1 MTAKEEKAAYQVLQV
16 RQIISN
22 PRTLGGKPIVEGTR
36 ISIPQI
42 GEDHAKFGWSPEEI
56 QEAYG
61 LELAVVFAAL
71 SYYYDHKEEMDALWE
86 ATNQVGESIPHL
98 TELL

>member
-1 MTAKEEKAAYQVLQV
+1 MTTKEEKATYQVLQV
-16 RQIISN
+16 RQVISN
-22 PRTLGGKPIVEGTR
+22 GATLGGKPLVEGTR
-36 ISIPQI
+36 VSIPQI
-42 GEDHAKFGWSPEEI
+42 GEDHAKFGWSPEKI

-71 SYYYDHKEEMDALWE
+71 SYYYDHKEEMDALWKT
-86 ATNQVGESIPHL
+86 ANQVGEDIPHL